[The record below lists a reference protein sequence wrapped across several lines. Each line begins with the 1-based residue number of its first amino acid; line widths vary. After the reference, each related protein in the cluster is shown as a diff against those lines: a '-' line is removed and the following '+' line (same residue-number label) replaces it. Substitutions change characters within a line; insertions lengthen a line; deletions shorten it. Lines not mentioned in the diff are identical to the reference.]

1 MAELQKL
8 KASVYRAT
16 EPSGSD
22 GEGDPT
28 AMVEIN
34 IILQEH
40 PNLMVEAVKAI
51 KARCK
56 DKNESVQVI
65 ALDLLDQ
72 CMQSNGIQLQ
82 MHVMKKVL
90 PRVLKFANPSKRE
103 CGRLCEQKSAALI
116 KSWATLYGGDGRM
129 KDFENAAKDL
139 ARAEEKLQ
147 LQVTTRNIEHVLSL
161 TLLPSFVYLSLP
173 PPFLRSSLNPLPLL
187 SLSLFLA
194 LCPPHLP
201 SSLPPSGESLA
212 CVCAL
217 PRSLSRDIFG
227 RLTVTPRVKQRA
239 AAARMAASQ
248 RSAGGSVDDTMFPR
262 LGNQANADRARDLQ
276 SGIPPMRYGSP
287 PAPSG
292 LAFDDGFSGGQ
303 GMPTVD
309 VDQARES
316 LELMTMMMQVRCLC
330 DMGMCLCDAY
340 RIPLRKGKRFAL
352 MMRMMQDRDT
362 DLRHNEVLAEV
373 AMLCKGCRA
382 AIQQQIAGVQDESKL
397 VAMLKLNDDLSDQL
411 DAYEQV
417 LRCSYCARR
426 NPTMDTQFEACACQ
440 WHANETMLTNHV

>member
-34 IILQEH
+34 IILQEY

-147 LQVTTRNIEHVLSL
+147 LQVRSRNIEHVLSISVSL
-161 TLLPSFVYLSLP
+161 FCLPLSPSSVPSFLPSP
-173 PPFLRSSLNPLPLL
+173 PLPLL
-187 SLSLFLA
+187 SLSLSA
-194 LCPPHLP
+194 PPHLP

-217 PRSLSRDIFG
+217 SRSLSRD
-227 RLTVTPRVKQRA
+227 
-239 AAARMAASQ
+239 S
-248 RSAGGSVDDTMFPR
+248 
-262 LGNQANADRARDLQ
+262 LG
-276 SGIPPMRYGSP
+276 
-287 PAPSG
+287 
-292 LAFDDGFSGGQ
+292 
-303 GMPTVD
+303 V
-309 VDQARES
+309 
-316 LELMTMMMQVRCLC
+316 
-330 DMGMCLCDAY
+330 
-340 RIPLRKGKRFAL
+340 
-352 MMRMMQDRDT
+352 
-362 DLRHNEVLAEV
+362 
-373 AMLCKGCRA
+373 
-382 AIQQQIAGVQDESKL
+382 
-397 VAMLKLNDDLSDQL
+397 
-411 DAYEQV
+411 
-417 LRCSYCARR
+417 
-426 NPTMDTQFEACACQ
+426 
-440 WHANETMLTNHV
+440 